1 MVGIDINANA
11 NAMEV
16 LAQQIPSMPII
27 GWLFGHHPLVDHRY
41 YIPGISI

>member
-16 LAQQIPSMPII
+16 LAQQISSMPII
-27 GWLFGHHPLVDHRY
+27 DTIFQASS
-41 YIPGISI
+41 IP